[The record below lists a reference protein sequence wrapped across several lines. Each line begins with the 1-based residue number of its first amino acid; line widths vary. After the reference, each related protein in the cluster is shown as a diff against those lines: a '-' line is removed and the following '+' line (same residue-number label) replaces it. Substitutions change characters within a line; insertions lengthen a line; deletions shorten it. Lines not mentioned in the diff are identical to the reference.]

1 MTKRNSGIAKMIL
14 IIGLAAVVLLVGL
27 GIFVVKGKNGHN
39 PAKPPTSEMALGG
52 FIVNLADANEI
63 RYLKADVVLEV
74 EGNVPAPAEGE
85 RKESGDPRVRDAII
99 QVMSSKHFAELVR
112 PEGKETLKKDI
123 TAAVNQSMKDKD
135 IKVVD
140 VYFNEFAMQ

>member
-14 IIGLAAVVLLVGL
+14 IIGLAAVVLLAGL
-27 GIFVVKGKNGHN
+27 GIFVVKGKNGHK
-39 PAKPPTSEMALGG
+39 PAKPPSSEMALGG

-85 RKESGDPRVRDAII
+85 RKGGGDPRVRDAII
-99 QVMSSKHFAELVR
+99 QVMSSKHFAELVK
-112 PEGKETLKKDI
+112 PEGKEMLKKSI
-123 TAAVNQSMKDKD
+123 IAAVNQSLKDQD